1 MEIGAKLGGGPIAL
15 DTSIFIYF
23 IEQSPEWLPLVRP
36 IFLAASKGERSLVTS
51 DLTLLEVLVLPFRV
65 GNMALAEQYEALLT
79 QSRGLSM
86 LSIEKSHLRAA
97 AQLQAR
103 YRLRAPDALHIAT
116 ALVEKCTAFVTNDR
130 RLPQIPGLAI
140 VQLSEL
146 S

>member
-1 MEIGAKLGGGPIAL
+1 MKDKLGDGPVGL

-23 IEQSPEWLPLVRP
+23 IEQSPEWLPFLRP
-36 IFLAASKGERSLVTS
+36 VFLAASAGKRSLVTS
-51 DLTLLEVLVLPFRV
+51 DLTLLEVLVLPFRL

-86 LSIEKSHLRAA
+86 LSIEKSHLRVA

-103 YRLRAPDALHIAT
+103 YKLRAPDSLQVAT

-130 RLPQIPGLAI
+130 RIPQIPGISI

-146 S
+146 A